1 MKPKSESPIRVLYV
15 SYPLLTVSEASAGG
29 AEQMLWVLE
38 REMSNREMSNRG
50 FETTVAAS
58 AGSQVNGELF
68 VSGEPCTQ
76 PDDFD
81 RRNREHQDRVVD
93 FVHQRSREGRAFDLV
108 HDKSGS
114 FWTRAHELDSPVLA
128 TLHLPRH
135 FYADHLFKH
144 IPENVSFNC
153 VSHSQA
159 NAFHDLPGMLGVTPN
174 GIALEKF
181 LTPEVS
187 AEVPGVEPPGVDAF
201 GLDDKRRGLL
211 WLGRICPEK
220 APHLALEIARNTG
233 SAIDL
238 AGQVYPFSYHR
249 EYFERDVLPILR
261 DMPGSRWIDSPSFEE
276 KRRLLQSAE
285 ALLITSQVD
294 ETSSLVAMEAAAC
307 GTPVIAFNRGAL
319 AEVVEQG
326 ETGFVVSDIAEAVKA
341 FQHIRDIDPDACRN
355 HARQNFSSAR
365 MADGYAAI
373 YEALV
378 CRRTAALRL

>member
-1 MKPKSESPIRVLYV
+1 MTTKSESRIRVLYV

-38 REMSNREMSNRG
+38 REMSNRG

-58 AGSQVNGELF
+58 AGSRVSGELF

-76 PDDFD
+76 PDDFE
-81 RRNREHQDRVVD
+81 RRNREHQDRVVAL
-93 FVHQRSREGRAFDLV
+93 VQQRSREGRPFDLV

-114 FWTRAHELDSPVLA
+114 FWTRAHEFDAPVLA

-135 FYADHLFKH
+135 FYPHDLFKH
-144 IPENVSFNC
+144 IPENVGFNC
-153 VSHSQA
+153 VSHSQGK
-159 NAFHDLPGMLGVTPN
+159 AFQDLAGMLGVTPN
-174 GIALEKF
+174 GIALESFFSSK
-181 LTPEVS
+181 
-187 AEVPGVEPPGVDAF
+187 VDV
-201 GLDDKRRGLL
+201 KRSGLL
-211 WLGRICPEK
+211 WLGRICEEK
-220 APHLALEIARNTG
+220 APHLALKIARNTG
-233 SAIDL
+233 SAINL

-249 EYFERDVLPILR
+249 EYFEREVLPALR
-261 DMPGSRWIDSPSFEE
+261 ETPASHWIDSPSFEE

-319 AEVVEQG
+319 NEVVKQG
-326 ETGFVVSDIAEAVKA
+326 KTGFVVSDIAEAAEAVK
-341 FQHIRDIDPDACRN
+341 HVRDIPSDTCRN

-378 CRRTAALRL
+378 CRRTAALGL